1 MKNQLNLIYQNKPAR
16 DPILAPKIQPAKPSL
31 LRQTYLALA
40 SVALAIAAFAP
51 HSASAASSEGC
62 SGGGF
67 ALLALTGDQKDT
79 TVSAA
84 SLPTTFLVK
93 GKYVEFT
100 VSATTFGLYNWTL
113 TGAANPL
120 DITGGKRTV
129 VFSSKLPDHRGLVLT
144 SDVTVDSSG
153 DSIVISREGPGL
165 SMKIQAKDCA
175 NGGVFQVEVERD
187 DLSATVFT
195 HTLGDSLFYFDNPN
209 VRDLLGQNL
218 PCSGVL
224 PEGTPVVCNG
234 ANPDGTVTVTARVN
248 FGNDLSDRFVG
259 RDSPQSATRI
269 TTGCPNDIPN
279 PFHPGL
285 VDHCGAVS
293 QWSVSSGGRMGQV
306 MGEDATEIA
315 PAATPCLEN
324 CTAQNRVNGKAVVV
338 GFPFPVPAEVRL
350 EPRTSTP
357 GTGLLS
363 AVTLSAI
370 SVSGGGTAQALA
382 TLNGTAPASG
392 VFTTLT
398 SSNPAVASIPVSVV
412 IPAGATSAEF
422 TIATSVVTSP
432 TSVTLTA
439 NAAGLTKTAILRVNP
454 PAPPV
459 TDTVAVQKVEYTTKK
474 KTLQVEATSSNRNV
488 TMTVSTTSTGVV
500 LGTLMNKG
508 GGKYQGLLSVATNP
522 VNITVKSSGGGSATR
537 AVTVK

>member
-67 ALLALTGDQKDT
+67 ALLGLTGDQDDVN
-79 TVSAA
+79 VSAA
-84 SLPTTFLVK
+84 SLPSTFLVK

-100 VSATTFGLYNWTL
+100 VSAASFGLYNWTL
-113 TGAANPL
+113 TGVANPL

-129 VFSSKLPDHRGLVLT
+129 VFSSKVPDHRGLVLT

-153 DSIVISREGPGL
+153 ESIVISRTGPGL

-187 DLSATVFT
+187 DLTETVFT

-209 VRDLLGQNL
+209 VRDRLGENL
-218 PCSGVL
+218 PCSGIL
-224 PEGTPVVCNG
+224 PDGTPVVCNG

-248 FGNDLSDRFVG
+248 FGNDFSSKFVG
-259 RDSPQSATRI
+259 RDSPQVATRI
-269 TTGCPNDIPN
+269 LPGFPNNIPN
-279 PFHPGL
+279 PFHPGI
-285 VDHCGAVS
+285 VDHLGAVS
-293 QWSVSSGGRMGQV
+293 QWSVASGGRMGQV
-306 MGEDATEIA
+306 MGEDAVEIA
-315 PAATPCLEN
+315 PAATPCTEN
-324 CTAQNRVNGKAVVV
+324 CTAQNQVNGKAVVV

-350 EPRTSTP
+350 QPRTSTP
-357 GTGLLS
+357 GTGLLT

-370 SVSGGGTAQALA
+370 SVTGGGTAEGLA
-382 TLNGTAPASG
+382 TLNGTAPARG
-392 VFTTLT
+392 VSTTLT
-398 SSNPAVASIPVSVV
+398 SSNPAVASVPAKVV
-412 IPAGATSAEF
+412 IPAGATSAKF
-422 TIATSVVTSP
+422 TIATTPVSSP

-439 NAAGLTKTAILRVNP
+439 NAPGLTKTAILGVTL

-459 TDTVAVQKVEYTTKK
+459 TDTVAVQKTEYTTKK
-474 KTLQVEATSSNRNV
+474 KTLLVEATSSNTNV
-488 TMTVSTTSTGVV
+488 TMTVSTTSTGAV
-500 LGTLMNKG
+500 LGILANKG
-508 GGKYQGLLSVATNP
+508 GGNYQATLSVPTNP

-537 AVTVK
+537 AVTLK